1 LTAGTNFILP
11 NSIFKFKSL
20 PYVAEFAWWI
30 PSGTIVTN
38 ATCYPMVRLA
48 SDTDATYQPYAMTNQ
63 QLTKYIDVTTLP
75 VSTVTSSV
83 GTVQTANVNLVKSG
97 NILTYKISISG
108 LTISA
113 NTWTS
118 IGHFDGLVSIGN
130 FLANAN
136 ANDATFGIAS
146 IEKKSG
152 YIDIKVKFTTAITNG
167 FVLVYGQLV
176 LES

>member
-1 LTAGTNFILP
+1 MIKGHKYRMIVR
-11 NSIFKFKSL
+11 I
-20 PYVAEFAWWI
+20 Y
-30 PSGTIVTN
+30 SGTTVSN
-38 ATCYPMVRLA
+38 VVFKPLLRLA
-48 SDTDATYQPYAMTNQ
+48 TDPDSTYQPYAMTNQ
-63 QLTKYIDVTTLP
+63 QLTKHIDIATLP
-75 VSTVTSSV
+75 ASTVTSSV

-118 IGHFDGLVSIGN
+118 IGHFDGLVSIDN
-130 FLANAN
+130 FLATAN